1 MRRWP
6 HRVAQRLVRQINR
19 LPPYGETGTA
29 AFLCVKGSPK
39 RRTLYHS
46 GHPVM
51 GLVQFLAGRLVG
63 GLAEPL
69 NGFPF
74 LLYRIAYMADVWLH
88 VSIWR
93 NIAIYSEIPNEPD
106 AGVLSK
112 TVDGSCNNETC
123 QTPSDPFQEV

>member
-1 MRRWP
+1 MKFQNKVLLGALR
-6 HRVAQRLVRQINR
+6 
-19 LPPYGETGTA
+19 
-29 AFLCVKGSPK
+29 
-39 RRTLYHS
+39 
-46 GHPVM
+46 GHQNAVPFTVLDPVM
-51 GLVQFLAGRLVG
+51 GLVPFLAGRLVG

-74 LLYRIAYMADVWLH
+74 ILYRIAYMADVWFH

-112 TVDGSCNNETC
+112 TVDESCNNETC